1 MLRGG
6 VTHYDKETARFIAIA
21 SGLGEENL
29 FVYQWK
35 KRSNGGL
42 PDEVLPSDKHILVI
56 SNLSLSDKGDY
67 YCTVTNQWNRSVES
81 NVINLYIEGKIHA
94 LINKNI

>member
-1 MLRGG
+1 MPSGPIRL
-6 VTHYDKETARFIAIA
+6 YDKETARFIATA

-42 PDEVLPSDKHILVI
+42 PDKVLLSDKHIIVI
-56 SNLSLSDKGDY
+56 SNLSLSDEGDY

-81 NVINLYIEGKIHA
+81 NVINLSIKGKIHA